1 MNARSRFTQ
10 SLALASLLLAGAASA
25 DPEFN
30 VDFRPAENGQTRVLL
45 SYLAD
50 NAVTALDFT
59 VHLDVPDAFS
69 ADVSKCLGSLPKSH
83 TGLCRL
89 DGKSLHG
96 VIYSPENRALP
107 DANLGSVL
115 VAPGSLAK
123 SGGQLGVSGVDITT
137 VTANGQTVNAN
148 VRVQGQA
155 IPPGK

>member
-1 MNARSRFTQ
+1 MNARSRLIQ
-10 SLALASLLLAGAASA
+10 MLALASLLVSGAALA

-30 VDFRPAENGQTRVLL
+30 VDFRPADNGQTLVWL

-50 NAVTALDFT
+50 DSVTALDFT

-69 ADVSKCLGSLPKSH
+69 ADVSKCLASLPKSH

-115 VAPGSLAK
+115 VTPGSLAK

-137 VTANGQTVNAN
+137 VTAAGRTVNAN

-155 IPPGK
+155 IPPNK